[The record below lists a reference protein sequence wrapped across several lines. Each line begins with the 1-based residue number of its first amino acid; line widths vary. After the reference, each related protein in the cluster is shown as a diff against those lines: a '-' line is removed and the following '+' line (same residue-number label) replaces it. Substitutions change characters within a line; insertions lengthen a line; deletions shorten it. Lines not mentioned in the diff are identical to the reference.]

1 LIVTD
6 WDEVPPALVAW
17 HVRVVPVVSVLM
29 VVELQPLVDETVDSG
44 SLTVQLT
51 VTSLM
56 YQPFVPNVPLM
67 LGVMTGG
74 VESQLPVIWTLG
86 CEPERVKSA
95 GRENGAADA
104 AADVHV

>member
-6 WDEVPPALVAW
+6 WEEVPPALVAW
-17 HVRVVPVVSVLM
+17 HVRVVPVVSALM

-56 YQPFVPNVPLM
+56 YQPFVPNVPLV

-86 CEPERVKSA
+86 CESERAKSP
-95 GRENGAADA
+95 GGESGVADP
-104 AADVHV
+104 AADVHI